1 MKNLTK
7 ILLSI
12 YVAIMMFVVA
22 CKKDDPTPTP
32 PVTTPTTTPPVVTKS
47 TAKDIS
53 KFSFA
58 TLSPVVDATIDAST
72 KAITATV
79 PAGTD
84 VTKLVPTITISDKA
98 TVSPASGVAQDFSK
112 EVSYTVTAEDGGT
125 VVWKVNVIVTPAIS
139 KTIDCNMT
147 IPDVW
152 EDLGDGVD
160 YIVKCNLRIE
170 KDIVIK
176 PGVKIQFETGA
187 GFRVYSGANF
197 SLNMIGT
204 KEKPIVLEGKIAI
217 AGAWRGLEFSQNKSL
232 KNQWEYVTIRHAGD
246 GQTAGVEIGDSNV
259 WIKNS
264 VFNDNKG
271 FGISLTDQN
280 TSFKA
285 FENNT
290 FANNTKSALQLYF
303 TQVSFLDAK
312 SSYNGNGNN
321 YILVKKVNFQSDITE
336 DITFQKLNT
345 SYRIEDFIYMPK
357 KLILKPGVVI
367 EFGNDAGI
375 DITQKTGALIADGT
389 ATDLIKLVGYLPNTK
404 GVWQGITIESNNIE
418 NKLNYCLIDGA
429 GSKVAGLTNFD
440 FWFDKKAT
448 SAINID
454 GTGYKESYRATVT
467 NCTISNSG
475 GYGIAYS
482 IYSKDAVNVKDN
494 TFKDNMKANIIE
506 FPY

>member
-12 YVAIMMFVVA
+12 YVAIMMIAVA
-22 CKKDDPTPTP
+22 CKKDEPTPTP
-32 PVTTPTTTPPVVTKS
+32 PATTPTTTPPVVTKS
-47 TAKDIS
+47 AAKDIS

-58 TLSPVVDATIDAST
+58 ALSPVVDASIDAST
-72 KAITATV
+72 KAITVTV
-79 PAGTD
+79 PATTD
-84 VTKLVPTITISDKA
+84 VSKLVPTLTISDKA
-98 TVSPASGVAQDFSK
+98 TISPATGVTQDFSK
-112 EVSYTVTAEDGGT
+112 EVSYTVTAEDGST
-125 VVWKVNVIVTPAIS
+125 VVYKVNVKTTPVTT
-139 KTIDCNMT
+139 KTIDCNTT
-147 IPDVW
+147 ISEVW

-160 YIVKCNLRIE
+160 YLVKCNLRIE

-176 PGVKIQFETGA
+176 PGVKIQFEAGA

-204 KEKPIVLEGKIAI
+204 KEKPIVLEGKTAV
-217 AGAWRGLEFSQNKSL
+217 AGAWKGLEFSQNKSL
-232 KNQWEYVTIRHAGD
+232 KNQWEYVTVRHAGD

-264 VFNDNKG
+264 VFSDNKG
-271 FGISLTDQN
+271 FGIVLTDQN
-280 TSFKA
+280 ASFKA
-285 FENNT
+285 FESNT
-290 FANNTKSALQLYF
+290 FTNNTKSALQLFF
-303 TQVSFLDAK
+303 TQAGFLDSK
-312 SSYNGNGNN
+312 SSYNSNGNN

-345 SYRIEDFIYMPK
+345 PYRIEDFIYMPK
-357 KLILKPGVVI
+357 KLILKSGVVI

-375 DITQKTGALIADGT
+375 DINQKTGALVANGIASDP
-389 ATDLIKLVGYLPNTK
+389 IKLVGYLPNTK

-418 NKLNYCLIDGA
+418 NLLNYCLIDGA
-429 GSKVAGLTNFD
+429 GSKVAGSTNFD
-440 FWFDKKAT
+440 FWFEKTAK

-454 GTGYKESYRATVT
+454 GTGYKASYRATVT

-482 IYSKDAVNVKDN
+482 IYSKDAVTIKDN
-494 TFKDNMKANIIE
+494 TFKDNTKANIIE
-506 FPY
+506 FAY

>member
-12 YVAIMMFVVA
+12 YVAIMMIAVA
-22 CKKDDPTPTP
+22 CKKDEPTPTP
-32 PVTTPTTTPPVVTKS
+32 PVTTPTTTPPVVKS
-47 TAKDIS
+47 TAKDLT

-58 TLSPVVDATIDAST
+58 ALSPVLDATVDAST

-98 TVSPASGVAQDFSK
+98 TVSPATGVAQDFSK
-112 EVSYTVTAEDGGT
+112 EVSYTVTAEDGST
-125 VVWKVNVIVTPAIS
+125 VVYKVNVKVTPIS
-139 KTIDCNMT
+139 TKTIDCNT
-147 IPDVW
+147 IIPEVW

-160 YIVKCNLRIE
+160 YVVKCNLRIE

-176 PGVKIQFETGA
+176 PGVKIQFEAGA
-187 GFRVYSGANF
+187 GFRVYSGENF
-197 SLNMIGT
+197 SLNMVGT
-204 KEKPIVLEGKIAI
+204 KEKPIVLEGKTATS
-217 AGAWRGLEFSQNKSL
+217 GAWKGLEFSQNKSL
-232 KNQWEYVTIRHAGD
+232 KNQWEYVTVRHAGD
-246 GQTAGVEIGDSNV
+246 GQTAGVEINDSNV

-264 VFNDNKG
+264 VFSDNKG
-271 FGISLTDQN
+271 FGIALTDQN
-280 TSFKA
+280 ASFKA

-290 FANNTKSALQLYF
+290 FANNTKSALQLF
-303 TQVSFLDAK
+303 LIQVSFLDSK
-312 SSYNGNGNN
+312 SSYNSNGNN

-357 KLILKPGVVI
+357 KLMLKPGVVI

-375 DITQKTGALIADGT
+375 DINEKTGALVADGT
-389 ATDLIKLVGYLPNTK
+389 ASDPIKLVGYLPNTK

-429 GSKVAGLTNFD
+429 GSKVSGLTNFD
-440 FWFDKKAT
+440 FWFEKTAT

-454 GTGYKESYRATVT
+454 GTGYKASYRATVT

-482 IYSKDAVNVKDN
+482 IYSKDAVTVKDN
-494 TFKDNMKANIIE
+494 SFKDNTKANIIE